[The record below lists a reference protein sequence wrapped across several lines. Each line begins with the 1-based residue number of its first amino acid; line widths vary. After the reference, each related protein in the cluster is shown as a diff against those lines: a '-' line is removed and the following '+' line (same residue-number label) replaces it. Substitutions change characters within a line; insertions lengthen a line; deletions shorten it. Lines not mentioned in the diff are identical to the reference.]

1 MIRTP
6 SHKIS
11 AEQQN
16 AKLSENWRTAGRK
29 VEFQSTNM
37 VIFVLGVKLGSSS
50 DAQIVLVLI
59 YFKNYLTP
67 KTGTE
72 ATGRIATSNNHNCLR
87 FLVISDII
95 KSVLFSKLIECVS
108 LY

>member
-1 MIRTP
+1 MIRTS
-6 SHKIS
+6 SHKFR

-29 VEFQSTNM
+29 FEFQPTNM
-37 VIFVLGVKLGSSS
+37 VIFVFGVKLGSSS

-59 YFKNYLTP
+59 YFKNCLTP
-67 KTGTE
+67 KTGTGV
-72 ATGRIATSNNHNCLR
+72 TGRIATSNNHNCPR

-95 KSVLFSKLIECVS
+95 KSFLFSKFIECVS
-108 LY
+108 LC